1 MEQRGFAETFLL
13 AGLGRNARL
22 ERYRPLQG
30 NHEHSRQQAER
41 RSLLVGRARGRGSR
55 PLPSTQAPPEEGGA
69 GMTPAAIKGLG
80 RPLPSCLP
88 GHRRRGAV
96 LRQGEIHIAWEAQTP
111 RRGIRWEMNRSG
123 SSSPSGSAT
132 TSAFGSGAP
141 RESGA
146 ADMATRAHD
155 AMTAR
160 TFDAAGWFWALS
172 QHGRVAML
180 TGDRLWVGRISP
192 LDREAVQALDQPP
205 LSLHTPGA
213 GNALAGLLQANVDGR
228 ALSSIAAAVGLRAS
242 QVQRIQR

>member
-1 MEQRGFAETFLL
+1 
-13 AGLGRNARL
+13 
-22 ERYRPLQG
+22 
-30 NHEHSRQQAER
+30 
-41 RSLLVGRARGRGSR
+41 
-55 PLPSTQAPPEEGGA
+55 
-69 GMTPAAIKGLG
+69 MTPAAIKGVGSAAPKLLA
-80 RPLPSCLP
+80 RSSPSWS
-88 GHRRRGAV
+88 RGTA
-96 LRQGEIHIAWEAQTP
+96 RAKSTSIAWEAQTP
-111 RRGIRWEMNRSG
+111 RRGSRWEMNRSG

-132 TSAFGSGAP
+132 KSAFGSGAP

-155 AMTAR
+155 AMIAR

-213 GNALAGLLQANVDGR
+213 GNALAGLLRGKCGWAGIIFHSRRRWPARVAGPADPTVT
-228 ALSSIAAAVGLRAS
+228 AAPPPGSRYAAQPAEYWSATDRAS
-242 QVQRIQR
+242 RI